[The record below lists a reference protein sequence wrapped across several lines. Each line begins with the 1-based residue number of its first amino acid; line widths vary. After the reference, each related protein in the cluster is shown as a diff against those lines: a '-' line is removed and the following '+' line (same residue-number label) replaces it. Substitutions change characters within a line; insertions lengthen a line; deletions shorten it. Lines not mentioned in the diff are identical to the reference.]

1 MMMVKMGQ
9 TPRRVRYLAPAP
21 HVGDIE
27 VNTLAGIRERG
38 GRHEFLSSQVLDF
51 DLLFYLESGTAV
63 HTVDFADHTL
73 STGDLLWVRAGQLH
87 QWGRIDDIEGPVVM
101 FGPHAVDDRTSN
113 LIRSQLVRTRNH
125 WTATDLDTTP
135 VLRAI
140 DLLTTSIDQGPP
152 KQSSLRHAGLTHS
165 LSALLAYLVLVGPA
179 GGAAAQEPTH
189 EVFGWFRD
197 HVEEHFRSWHQVGKY
212 ADRLGYSTRT
222 LNRLARQYTGLS
234 AKEFIDERVVL
245 EAKRQLR
252 HADTSVAEIAEQLGF
267 DDPSNFSSYFRRHT
281 STTPGAF
288 RALG

>member
-38 GRHEFLSSQVLDF
+38 GRHEFLTSQVLDF

-140 DLLTTSIDQGPP
+140 DLLTTSIDQG
-152 KQSSLRHAGLTHS
+152 
-165 LSALLAYLVLVGPA
+165 
-179 GGAAAQEPTH
+179 
-189 EVFGWFRD
+189 
-197 HVEEHFRSWHQVGKY
+197 
-212 ADRLGYSTRT
+212 RT
-222 LNRLARQYTGLS
+222 
-234 AKEFIDERVVL
+234 
-245 EAKRQLR
+245 EAKQPAPRWS
-252 HADTSVAEIAEQLGF
+252 HALALCAPRLSRARRTGRRRRCTGA
-267 DDPSNFSSYFRRHT
+267 DP
-281 STTPGAF
+281 
-288 RALG
+288 